1 MDDTEITAQEAAE
14 ILDVTSAH
22 VRWYH
27 RNGHLPGRR
36 IGNLTLVFKRS
47 DVEALAKNKPQKTGR
62 PPKPVEEKPTPKA
75 TPKRKKGGK

>member
-1 MDDTEITAQEAAE
+1 MDENDITTEQAAK
-14 ILDVTSAH
+14 ILAVSVPH

-36 IGNLTLVFKRS
+36 IGARVLVFKRA

-62 PPKPVEEKPTPKA
+62 PRKEKPAAK
-75 TPKRKKGGK
+75 PKRKKGGK